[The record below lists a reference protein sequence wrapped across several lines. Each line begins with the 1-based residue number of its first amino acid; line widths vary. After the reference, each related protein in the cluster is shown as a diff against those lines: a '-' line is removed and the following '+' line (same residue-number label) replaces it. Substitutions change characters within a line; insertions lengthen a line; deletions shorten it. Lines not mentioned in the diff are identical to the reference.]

1 MNTATYTTKFQNC
14 VEHFREELKKLRT
27 GRAHPSMLDG
37 IMVEVYGT
45 QMPLNQVSTITTP
58 EAQLIQISPF
68 DIGNIVAITS
78 SIRDNQSLGLNPMD
92 DGRVVRVPV
101 PALTEE
107 RRKDLA
113 KQSSSKLEECMIALR
128 SIRHEA
134 LDAINKSK
142 KDKEIGEDEGKRLI
156 IQIEEE
162 MGKARQSA
170 EASAKSKE
178 QEIMTV

>member
-1 MNTATYTTKFQNC
+1 
-14 VEHFREELKKLRT
+14 
-27 GRAHPSMLDG
+27 
-37 IMVEVYGT
+37 
-45 QMPLNQVSTITTP
+45 
-58 EAQLIQISPF
+58 PF
-68 DIGNIVAITS
+68 DIGNIGAITS